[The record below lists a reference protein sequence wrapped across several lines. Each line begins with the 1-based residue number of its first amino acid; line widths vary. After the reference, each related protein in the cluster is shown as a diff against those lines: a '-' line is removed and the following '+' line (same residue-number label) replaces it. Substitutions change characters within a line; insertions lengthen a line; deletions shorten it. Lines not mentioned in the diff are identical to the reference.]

1 LLKRIL
7 AKKSN
12 SVKGKTQIFTASLHI
27 LKQRCMGGMN
37 MNKFASGMGMGM
49 VAGACVGLALMG
61 MMTDAE
67 KRRMKRS
74 AVRTIRKAEDL
85 ASGMGLMK

>member
-1 LLKRIL
+1 
-7 AKKSN
+7 
-12 SVKGKTQIFTASLHI
+12 
-27 LKQRCMGGMN
+27 

-67 KRRMKRS
+67 KRRIKRS
-74 AVRTIRKAEDL
+74 AVRTIRKAEDM
-85 ASGMGLMK
+85 AAGMGLMK

>member
-1 LLKRIL
+1 
-7 AKKSN
+7 
-12 SVKGKTQIFTASLHI
+12 
-27 LKQRCMGGMN
+27 

-74 AVRTIRKAEDL
+74 AVRTIRKAQDL
-85 ASGMGLMK
+85 AAGMGLMKCQNGTPDGVPHFRRVNNKYKCRCVSGNCLRWD